1 MPDHPWMQGNPIFY
15 KNVNHKETTLFA
27 QILKSTNFG
36 DSEIAKLYFVHP
48 SPKKKYIYIK
58 TCSCLKKSFFV
69 FSVL

>member
-48 SPKKKYIYIK
+48 SPKKKIYI
-58 TCSCLKKSFFV
+58 
-69 FSVL
+69 